1 MDADVLFIN
10 VILLV
15 TSASNMPP
23 MHSICHLRFFCYWVG
38 GRDHFKNDLKKI
50 KDGPR
55 SKINLGT
62 KPRNSTKRRDQKC
75 TYVRKKIQV
84 YNPLA

>member
-10 VILLV
+10 AILLV
-15 TSASNMPP
+15 TSASNMPSI
-23 MHSICHLRFFCYWVG
+23 HSICHFRFFCYWIG

-50 KDGPR
+50 KDGPK
-55 SKINLGT
+55 SKINLET
-62 KPRNSTKRRDQKC
+62 KPKNSPKRRDQKC